1 MFGWMTLEAQWATE
15 QAYQA
20 LEVLKE
26 HRIPTRMPS
35 DDMFFTSAFHL
46 PHPDLRWQIQ
56 VRRRDRDKAVALLA
70 WEGLMKESQGATGM
84 ERDRGSAVLCGRV
97 FMNKKVCAQKGR
109 IATSVPLGPPR
120 NDMWG
125 IASDGVTPIRTDCRV
140 GPFGTSPQ

>member
-1 MFGWMTLEAQWATE
+1 MFGWMTLEAQWTTE

-26 HRIPTRMPS
+26 NRIPTRMPS

-70 WEGLMKESQGATGM
+70 WEGLMKEAQGATGM
-84 ERDRGSAVLCGRV
+84 ERDHRSTVLCGRV
-97 FMNKKVCAQKGR
+97 SLNKKVCAQKGR
-109 IATSVPLGPPR
+109 IATSLR
-120 NDMWG
+120 
-125 IASDGVTPIRTDCRV
+125 S
-140 GPFGTSPQ
+140 SQ